1 MSARTWRT
9 PIVIL
14 SCATLILLLSFGAR
28 QTYGLYLAPIS
39 KIQGWEIGIFSFA
52 MALQTLIWGLSQ
64 PFWGNIADRFGA
76 GRVVSAGLILYS
88 IGLWMMAQSTTP
100 FGITISTGLVTGLG
114 MSATSFPIILAVVGR
129 SVSEKR
135 RSMFLGIASAGGSS
149 GMVIVVPFAQYFI
162 SDSGY
167 TVALVVLAI
176 LMMTIVPLTAAIS
189 GKPQTPNGEN
199 IIKQN
204 TLEAI
209 REASGHKGYILLVTA
224 FFVCGFQTM
233 FIGGHLPNHLDKS
246 GIDAET
252 GATALALIGLFN
264 IIGCFVW
271 GALGGKYS
279 KKLMLAILYIA
290 RALSIIVF
298 VTLPVT
304 NTSAL
309 IFASFTGLLFLGTVP
324 LTSGLVAQIFGT
336 QYMAMLYGFAF
347 TSHQVGSFL
356 GIWMGGVVFDLTG
369 NYDVIW
375 WSAVILG
382 FIAAAMHYPI
392 DERPI
397 VRLKVQSSSLKI

>member
-1 MSARTWRT
+1 MKTRTWRT

-14 SCATLILLLSFGAR
+14 ACATLILLLSFGAR

-39 KIQGWEIGIFSFA
+39 KAHGWEIGVFSFA

-76 GRVVSAGLILYS
+76 GRVVSVGLLLYAA
-88 IGLWMMAQSTTP
+88 GLWMMSESVSP
-100 FGITISTGLVTGLG
+100 LGITLSTGLVTGLG

-135 RSMFLGIASAGGSS
+135 RSLFLGIASAGGSS

-162 SDSGY
+162 SDAGY
-167 TVALVVLAI
+167 VTALVVLAV
-176 LMMTIVPLTAAIS
+176 LMITIVPLTAAIA
-189 GKPQTPNGEN
+189 GNPQTLEGESTA
-199 IIKQN
+199 KQN
-204 TLEAI
+204 TREAI
-209 REASGHKGYILLVTA
+209 REALGHKGYVLLVTA

-233 FIGGHLPNHLDKS
+233 FIGAHLPNHLDKS
-246 GIDAET
+246 GIDSET
-252 GATALALIGLFN
+252 AATALALIGLFN
-264 IIGCFVW
+264 IVGCFVW

-279 KKLMLAILYIA
+279 KKLMLAVLYIA
-290 RALSIIVF
+290 RSLSIIIF
-298 VTLPVT
+298 VIMPVT
-304 NTSAL
+304 NASAL
-309 IFASFTGLLFLGTVP
+309 LFASFTGLLFLGTVP

-347 TSHQVGSFL
+347 SSHQVGSFL

-375 WSAVILG
+375 WSAIVLG
-382 FIAAAMHYPI
+382 FIAAAMHWPI
-392 DERPI
+392 DERPV
-397 VRLKVQSSSLKI
+397 VRTRVQSPVT